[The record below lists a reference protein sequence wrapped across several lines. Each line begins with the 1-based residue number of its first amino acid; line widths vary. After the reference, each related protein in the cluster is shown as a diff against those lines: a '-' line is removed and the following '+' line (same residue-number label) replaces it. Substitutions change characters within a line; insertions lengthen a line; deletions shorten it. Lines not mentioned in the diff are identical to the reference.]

1 MDKINFSGHKKGIY
15 LTAMIYPLWALFLSF
30 KHFRLP
36 LSKNLFWIFCIFL
49 GIIHIYLPEG
59 SNEADGYRYAERF
72 MEFRQKPVSFDNFK
86 ASFYEEEQFIDIY
99 QPSVTYLLSIVT
111 GNPRWLFILF
121 AAVFG
126 FFYSRNIWFVLEK
139 FPKNIGVSLIL
150 FTLFYVLICPIWEIN
165 AVRMWTALQVFV
177 YGALPYL
184 YNADKSKL
192 LWCVAALFIHF
203 SFILP
208 LIIIFVFP
216 FIPKSINF
224 FIVVFVVS
232 LFIKE
237 INLEQV
243 RLFLTMYTPS
253 FLTSRVDSYTN
264 EEYAQTIMDA
274 KSNLNFYVEGSKM
287 FVRWIIAVLLIAS
300 GIWGK
305 KMIKNQRGLT
315 NMVCFALFISSLSNI
330 FSLIPSGGRFI
341 ILSQIFAFAAII
353 FFYISFKNSELRIK
367 ILSFLFKLAPV
378 LLLFPIL
385 VMLRIGCDYYGV
397 SLFFNPLIALFVDD
411 NLPVIYFIKTLF

>member
-1 MDKINFSGHKKGIY
+1 MGKINLSGHTKGIY
-15 LTAMIYPLWALFLSF
+15 LTALIYPLWALFLSF
-30 KHFRLP
+30 KHFRIP
-36 LSKNLFWIFCIFL
+36 QSKNLFWIFCIFL
-49 GIIHIYLPEG
+49 GLIHIFFPEG

-72 MEFRQKPVSFDNFK
+72 MEFHQQPVSFDNFT

-99 QPSVTYLLSIVT
+99 QPLVTYLLSIIT
-111 GNPRWLFILF
+111 GNPRWLFVVF

-139 FPKNIGVSLIL
+139 FPKSIGLSLFL
-150 FTLFYVLICPIWEIN
+150 LTFFFVLICPVWEIN

-177 YGALPYL
+177 YGALPYI

-192 LWCVAALFIHF
+192 GWCVTALFIHF

-208 LIIIFVFP
+208 LAILFVFP
-216 FIPKSINF
+216 IIPKSINF
-224 FIVVFVVS
+224 FLILFIVSF
-232 LFIKE
+232 FIKE

-253 FLTSRVDSYTN
+253 FLISRVDSYTN
-264 EEYAQTIMDA
+264 EEYAQTILDV

-287 FVRWIIAVLLIAS
+287 LVRWVIAVLLIAS

-305 KMIKNQRGLT
+305 KMIKNHRGLT

-330 FSLIPSGGRFI
+330 FSLIPSGSRFI
-341 ILSQIFAFAAII
+341 ILSQIFAFTAII
-353 FFYISFKNSELRIK
+353 FFYISFKSSELRIK

-378 LLLFPIL
+378 LLLFPTL

-397 SLFFNPLIALFVDD
+397 SLFFNPLISLFVDD
-411 NLPVIYFIKTLF
+411 NQPIIFLIKTMF